1 MSLEDTESRELRD
14 AFAAVAET
22 AVPREDCPEPEM
34 LWDAVQ
40 GELPPDELKEVVDHT
55 ARCAV
60 CAESWRLAVEL
71 TGETGVAEVGDDT
84 ETTNDLAAR
93 EVDDD
98 GFWGSW
104 LQVAALVV
112 VLAGAGWVVR
122 NTDWLPG
129 ATGPDTAVR
138 SGEDTGITALTPQ
151 NQALS
156 RDGLT
161 LRWTA
166 PTPTPSRS
174 GVGEGDLRYE
184 VEVTWVAEPASTVVF
199 HARDLERTELAVPPE
214 ALADLPADAVILWT
228 VTARLDGERVDRK
241 TFNFRLR

>member
-22 AVPREDCPEPEM
+22 AVPGEDCPEPEM
-34 LWDAVQ
+34 LWDAVR
-40 GELPPDELKEVVDHT
+40 GELPPEELKEVVDHT

-71 TGETGVAEVGDDT
+71 TSETGVADVGEDA
-84 ETTNDLAAR
+84 ETTSVLPAR
-93 EVDDD
+93 EVDED
-98 GFWGSW
+98 GFWSSW
-104 LQVAALVV
+104 LQVAALVA

-129 ATGPDTAVR
+129 TGGPDTAVR
-138 SGEDTGITALTPQ
+138 GGDDTGITALTPQ
-151 NQALS
+151 NRALS

-166 PTPTPSRS
+166 PATPSRP
-174 GVGEGDLRYE
+174 GVGEGALRYE
-184 VEVTWVAEPASTVVF
+184 VEVIWVGEAASTVVF
-199 HARDLERTELAVPPE
+199 RARDLERTELAIPPE
-214 ALADLPADAVILWT
+214 ALANLPADAVILWT
-228 VTARLDGERVDRK
+228 VTARLDGEQVDRK